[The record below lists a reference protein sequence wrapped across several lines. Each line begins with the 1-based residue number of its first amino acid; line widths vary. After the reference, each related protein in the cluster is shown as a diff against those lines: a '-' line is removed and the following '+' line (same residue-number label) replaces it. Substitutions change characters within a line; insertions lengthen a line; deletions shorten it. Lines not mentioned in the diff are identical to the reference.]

1 LISINKSAPAK
12 SPGEAQY
19 RPKPTSRRALPFEA
33 EGHNQI
39 HALQQQPYSI
49 TSSDPQITSG
59 EESTA

>member
-1 LISINKSAPAK
+1 MSVA
-12 SPGEAQY
+12 AQN
-19 RPKPTSRRALPFEA
+19 RPVYERYFEA

-59 EESTA
+59 EDSIA